1 MPPSVFWIS
10 IRVLMIVLL
19 FVLMFALIAFG
30 LEIWAAMGVS
40 AILYMLIRGEMLIDL
55 VASKMVEGVDHFSL
69 VAIPFFMLVGEVMN
83 ASGITKR
90 LADFVHFF
98 VGRLRGGLAYVAIIV
113 NMIAAGVSGSA
124 VADASAVSAVLLP
137 LMEKKGYDKPF
148 SAAINAAA
156 AVAGPVIPPS
166 IPMVFIGVISGI
178 SIGKLFLGGIIPGFL
193 MCLSLCIFVFFV
205 ARRKN
210 YPVERVSMS
219 WSAFIALFRDALFAL
234 IAPLLIVSGVVFGIV
249 TIVEVAI
256 ISAFYVLFIATCV
269 YRTLPF
275 REVPKV
281 FRKAAVFSTV
291 IMMIFASIG
300 VYSYVVVFE
309 QLGATLADLFISLNL
324 GRYSFLMAAN
334 IFFLFMGLI
343 IDAVPVMLIFFPVL
357 LPISTE
363 LGIDPTHFGVI
374 VVINLVIGLL
384 TPPVGA
390 LLFLEAKL
398 ADISFKE
405 LNAAVWPMTLT
416 LLSVL
421 VLATYFPAIVMF
433 IPNLLLG
440 M

>member
-1 MPPSVFWIS
+1 MI
-10 IRVLMIVLL
+10 IVL
-19 FVLMFALIAFG
+19 FILMFALIAFG

-40 AILYMLIRGEMLIDL
+40 AVLYMLIRGDMLIDL

-83 ASGITKR
+83 ASGITKK

-98 VGRLRGGLAYVAIIV
+98 VGRLRGGLAYVAVIV

-137 LMEKKGYDKPF
+137 VMEKKGYDKPF

-156 AVAGPVIPPS
+156 AVAGPIIPPS

-193 MCLSLCIFVFFV
+193 MCLSLCIFVAF
-205 ARRKN
+205 AARKN
-210 YPVERVSMS
+210 DYPVETVNIS
-219 WSAFIALFRDALFAL
+219 WGAFITLFRDAVFAL
-234 IAPLLIVSGVVFGIV
+234 IAPLIIVLGVVFGIV
-249 TIVEVAI
+249 TIVEVSI
-256 ISAFYVLFIATCV
+256 ISALYVLFVATCI
-269 YRTLPF
+269 YRTLSF
-275 REVPKV
+275 RDIPKV
-281 FRKAAVFSTV
+281 FSKAAVFSTV

-309 QLGATLADLFISLNL
+309 QLGPTLADLFLSLNL
-324 GRYSFLMAAN
+324 GRYSFLMTAN

-357 LPISTE
+357 LPISTT
-363 LGIDPTHFGVI
+363 LGIDPTHFGVV

-398 ADISFKE
+398 ADISYKE

-416 LLSVL
+416 LLVVL
-421 VLATYFPAIVMF
+421 LLATYVPAIVMF
-433 IPNLLLG
+433 IPNLLMG